1 MSVYKSLRLAVA
13 GSLVLAMPI
22 QAGTAAVRAQAAVPT
37 TTSLVCPE
45 GQTLREIKRDR
56 QRGDLDAT
64 ELCAGPGEA
73 AGVTGPGVAWP
84 AIGVILA
91 TIGTAVVIESH
102 NGQGRG
108 TGFSR

>member
-13 GSLVLAMPI
+13 GSLVLVMPI
-22 QAGTAAVRAQAAVPT
+22 EAGTAAVLASAAVPT
-37 TTSLVCPE
+37 TTNAVCPE
-45 GQTLREIKRDR
+45 RDLEGKLRREPKRD
-56 QRGDLDAT
+56 DLDAT
-64 ELCAGPGEA
+64 ALCARPGEA

-108 TGFSR
+108 NGFSR